1 MWVCGFYINGVPV
14 SDWFTYWPIELM
26 VDLKTIHEN
35 WEQEIGPC
43 DVYKIYTRIDHHGVE
58 TASAEVFRY
67 SVQELLLVLFYKKE
81 AVLNQINEWAPN
93 QSSTSIYEEMIE
105 AAFVARR
112 LSLNVEAVFWGTGTE
127 ELRMRI
133 LDEMRRAALPKEDT
147 EFLLPVHER
156 MRQAAIEANEASQLR
171 HMRRYASSG
180 GVKKDLRKRL
190 LSL

>member
-1 MWVCGFYINGVPV
+1 
-14 SDWFTYWPIELM
+14 
-26 VDLKTIHEN
+26 
-35 WEQEIGPC
+35 
-43 DVYKIYTRIDHHGVE
+43 
-58 TASAEVFRY
+58 
-67 SVQELLLVLFYKKE
+67 
-81 AVLNQINEWAPN
+81 
-93 QSSTSIYEEMIE
+93 MIE